1 MRIIAIDPGYERLG
15 IAILEKFEKTKEL
28 VLFSECFQTDKKLS
42 HPERLA
48 LVGNEIRKIIKEYTP
63 EILAIETLFFSKN
76 VKTALS
82 VAEARG
88 VALFCA
94 SDMGLEIREFSPAD
108 IKIAVT
114 GHGQSDK
121 KQVITMVEKLVKING
136 KIKHDDEYDAIA
148 TGITYFA
155 MNRVRYPQK

>member
-15 IAILEKFEKTKEL
+15 IAILEKSGKEKEV
-28 VLFSECFQTDKKLS
+28 VLYSECFQTDKKLS

-48 LVGNEIRKIIKEYTP
+48 LVGNEIRRIIKKYKP
-63 EILAIETLFFSKN
+63 EVLAIETLFFSKN
-76 VKTALS
+76 VKTALQ

-121 KQVITMVEKLVKING
+121 KQVIAMVERLVKIEG

-148 TGITYFA
+148 AGITCFA
-155 MNRVRYPQK
+155 INSIRYPQK